1 MTIVSIATIMQCSLL
16 EEYKTKRLFYSV
28 QGALGMFFFYGL
40 GFSFLLTSFPE
51 SVWTNNYITT
61 YLVPSHSLWHLGVAA
76 AIFTWLYALLGQQ
89 QLLREMGC
97 QAFDDYID
105 EFDMRSYA
113 F

>member
-1 MTIVSIATIMQCSLL
+1 MLA
-16 EEYKTKRLFYSV
+16 

-51 SVWTNNYITT
+51 SMWTNNYITT
-61 YLVPSHSLWHLGVAA
+61 YLIPSHALWHLGVAA
-76 AIFTWLYALLGQQ
+76 AIFTWLFALLGQQ
-89 QLLREMGC
+89 KLIRNLGC
-97 QAFDDYID
+97 EPFDEYIN